1 MKKKKTP
8 INNEIRAKEVRVVSD
23 QGEHFGILSTE
34 EALRMAEERGLDLVE
49 VTGNVD
55 PPVCKIIDYG
65 KFSYKEK
72 KKGKSSKPQMKSVRL
87 GFSISE
93 HDMNTRVRSA
103 IKFLKAGNS
112 VRIVLPLRGREKAL
126 GDVAKEKINKF
137 IELVGEEENIRT
149 EGEIS
154 REPRGLTVTIS
165 KK

>member
-8 INNEIRAKEVRVVSD
+8 INNDIRAKEVRLVSDDKEHHGVVSIED
-23 QGEHFGILSTE
+23 
-34 EALRMAEERGLDLVE
+34 ALKKAKEKGLDLVQ
-49 VTGNVD
+49 VTDNVE

-72 KKGKSSKPQMKSVRL
+72 KKGKSSKPQMKAIRL

-93 HDMNTRVRSA
+93 HDMEVRVRSA
-103 IKFLKAGNS
+103 EKFLKGGNS

-126 GDVAKEKINKF
+126 GEVGKEKISKF
-137 IELVGEEENIRT
+137 VEMVKEKEDIRV